1 MTNSLGLMIV
11 VDTNGVC
18 EKSVEEGHFSSIHHQ
33 MISYIFSKLN

>member
-18 EKSVEEGHFSSIHHQ
+18 EKSDEERHFSLHTPPDDFL
-33 MISYIFSKLN
+33 YIF